1 MGTWQSA
8 INVTCCSS
16 KRDDELPSDDE
27 RTEGEETQKAAAV
40 CVSHPICGRDS
51 RPCVVPN
58 YAPISLPRSV
68 SNATTVPVS
77 LKR

>member
-16 KRDDELPSDDE
+16 KKEDELSDDE
-27 RTEGEETQKAAAV
+27 REGEEKKEAAAV
-40 CVSHPICGRDS
+40 CVSEPWNS
-51 RPCVVPN
+51 RPCVAPA

-68 SNATTVPVS
+68 SNATTIPVS